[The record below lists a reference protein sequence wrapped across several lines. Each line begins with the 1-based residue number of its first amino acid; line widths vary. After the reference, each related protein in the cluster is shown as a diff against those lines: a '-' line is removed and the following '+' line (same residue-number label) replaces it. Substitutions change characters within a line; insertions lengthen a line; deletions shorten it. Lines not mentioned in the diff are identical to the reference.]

1 MGEGKTSFILAG
13 AAVAVVALAVAG
25 IIYVRVRTTAPLASE
40 PGRSEP
46 AEEAVA
52 TSSGQD
58 RVADVLNADDYLDE
72 ALNDLD
78 AVNY

>member
-1 MGEGKTSFILAG
+1 MGEGKTGIILIVAV
-13 AAVAVVALAVAG
+13 VAVVALAAAG
-25 IIYVRVRTTAPLASE
+25 TVYVRSR
-40 PGRSEP
+40 P
-46 AEEAVA
+46 ATQQAAEVYLGLDEEAAA

-78 AVNY
+78 AVNF

>member
-1 MGEGKTSFILAG
+1 MGEGKTGIILI
-13 AAVAVVALAVAG
+13 VAVVAAVALAAVG
-25 IIYVRVRTTAPLASE
+25 TVYVRSRPAAAPPDEAYLDSE
-40 PGRSEP
+40 VG
-46 AEEAVA
+46 VVQA

-78 AVNY
+78 AVNF